1 MHSAHNKILCL
12 GTKKNL
18 SPGFARILR
27 PETPCDTARFPTGPT
42 GAQLTSA
49 SAHGHDEWA
58 SPDARSSHPANVGLL
73 LSQARRAR
81 RFQSFPHHSLT
92 TDHEAR
98 SHSTS
103 LTRRNTSS
111 EFQLPTAASASAS
124 HGRSRTREH
133 LKPHGSR
140 HRPPAPFSGDPVI
153 PDASPP
159 LSVHH
164 PDAATCRRSPF
175 RRPLRPR
182 SSPTRRQRPR
192 LTSPCPSTSRTR
204 NTPHGPQ
211 PRRRCLCTTPSIPC
225 PKSSRY
231 ARAAPYD

>member
-1 MHSAHNKILCL
+1 MGQPRCPVPASRE
-12 GTKKNL
+12 
-18 SPGFARILR
+18 SR
-27 PETPCDTARFPTGPT
+27 P
-42 GAQLTSA
+42 S
-49 SAHGHDEWA
+49 
-58 SPDARSSHPANVGLL
+58 
-73 LSQARRAR
+73 
-81 RFQSFPHHSLT
+81 SFPRT
-92 TDHEAR
+92 TRQTLPELSTPFAHDHEAR